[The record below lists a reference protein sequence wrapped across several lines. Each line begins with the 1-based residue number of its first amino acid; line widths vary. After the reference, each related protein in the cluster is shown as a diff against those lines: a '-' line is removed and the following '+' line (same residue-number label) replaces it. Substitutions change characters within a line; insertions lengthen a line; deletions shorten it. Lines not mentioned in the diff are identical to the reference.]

1 MQEKFNDM
9 HSVQLFRTSIN
20 FFFELKF
27 NFRAQVQ
34 AGQAPNEFAQSLSHM
49 RLGLLNDDNCMYL
62 STLFCSHSHC
72 MTQPISDKELWLFAT
87 RNNVKKH
94 NKACFERLRDSG
106 QFGIRIVAKH
116 FRSVNSQGRK
126 DVEWADSATEKRLLA
141 TQRDERKND
150 KQHMAYLDICVGSR
164 VRCSENLLVSA
175 GLTNGAQGTVVGFL
189 FAQQLSDDFVSF
201 PDDLSAD
208 STTREIPVVLV
219 EFDYNDK
226 DPEAVAFAMR
236 NTFITNV
243 PNVFPICATKMVGS
257 SNIQL
262 EMDDGIERW
271 TRFQLPLLPGHA
283 RTGHSSQGLTAHN
296 GVIVNDLD
304 CKMFAYVY
312 VAISRSTSGA
322 LTRLLA
328 PFGGINIFDRNYA
341 QPNAKIRS
349 DIDALYHFLRESF
362 PQE

>member
-1 MQEKFNDM
+1 
-9 HSVQLFRTSIN
+9 
-20 FFFELKF
+20 
-27 NFRAQVQ
+27 
-34 AGQAPNEFAQSLSHM
+34 
-49 RLGLLNDDNCMYL
+49 
-62 STLFCSHSHC
+62 
-72 MTQPISDKELWLFAT
+72 
-87 RNNVKKH
+87 
-94 NKACFERLRDSG
+94 
-106 QFGIRIVAKH
+106 
-116 FRSVNSQGRK
+116 
-126 DVEWADSATEKRLLA
+126 
-141 TQRDERKND
+141 
-150 KQHMAYLDICVGSR
+150 
-164 VRCSENLLVSA
+164 
-175 GLTNGAQGTVVGFL
+175 LTNGAQGTVVGFL
-189 FAQQLSDDFVSF
+189 FAQQLPDDFISF

-226 DPEAVAFAMR
+226 DPDAVAFAMR
-236 NTFITNV
+236 NTFITSV

-257 SNIQL
+257 SNIPL

-328 PFGGINIFDRNYA
+328 PFGGINMFDRNYA
-341 QPNAKIRS
+341 QPNAKVRS

-362 PQE
+362 PQQ